1 MRNDMKISIRFQYI
15 FTFLLLS
22 TAMYFSIHF
31 YGDRLLTQTLIS
43 EKEDSLYEEAVSLS
57 ENYFFDTDSLGHLYD
72 QTEQQLRARLESL
85 RSMTHARYF
94 VVDGAGQ
101 IRVDSSGTD
110 TLEGKNFN
118 NIKPGFLDDTTFT
131 GHLDN
136 TTITAEILAVI
147 YPLSEDYNM
156 TGYLVL
162 MTSMDELRAD
172 AHNYIKKLDIC
183 IFLFCILLL
192 MTMIFLT
199 YHTTKPLFLITTAV
213 KEYTNGQFE
222 NNLDNIRAKEYLE
235 LAATVKNLAV
245 TTKNTGDYQ
254 KNFIAN
260 VSHDF
265 RSPLTSIKGYAEAM
279 LDGTIPPEIQEK
291 YLNII
296 LQETARLQK
305 LTEQLLELNQ
315 YEANGILLKYSTFDI
330 NELLKN
336 AASAFENRCTEKKIS
351 IHLIFNN
358 SSLFV
363 DADRDKISQVV
374 QNLLDNA
381 VKFSSAG
388 SSIEIQTTDRF
399 GKAFITVIDH
409 GVGIPPENLSHI
421 WERFYKSDVSR
432 GRSKSSTG
440 LGLAITKEI
449 IDAHHE
455 HIHATSIPGN
465 DTRFFFTLQCHERS
479 YY

>member
-22 TAMYFSIHF
+22 TALYFSIHF
-31 YGDRLLTQTLIS
+31 YGDRLLIQILIS
-43 EKEDSLYEEAVSLS
+43 EKEDSLYEEAASLS

-72 QTEQQLRARLESL
+72 QTERQLRARLESL
-85 RSMTHARYF
+85 RNMTHARYF
-94 VVDGAGQ
+94 VVDDSGQ
-101 IRVDSSGTD
+101 VRVDSSGTD
-110 TLEGKNFN
+110 SLEGQNFN
-118 NIKPGFLDDTTFT
+118 DIKPGFLDNTTFT

-136 TTITAEILAVI
+136 TTVTAGVLAVI

-162 MTSMDELRAD
+162 MTSLDELHAD

-183 IFLFCILLL
+183 IFFFCILLL

-199 YHTTKPLFLITTAV
+199 HHTTKPLFLITTAV

-222 NNLDNIRAKEYLE
+222 NNLDNIRVKEYLE

-296 LQETARLQK
+296 LQETERLQK

-336 AASAFENRCTEKKIS
+336 AAS
-351 IHLIFNN
+351 
-358 SSLFV
+358 
-363 DADRDKISQVV
+363 
-374 QNLLDNA
+374 
-381 VKFSSAG
+381 
-388 SSIEIQTTDRF
+388 
-399 GKAFITVIDH
+399 
-409 GVGIPPENLSHI
+409 
-421 WERFYKSDVSR
+421 
-432 GRSKSSTG
+432 
-440 LGLAITKEI
+440 
-449 IDAHHE
+449 
-455 HIHATSIPGN
+455 IPGN